1 MGNVLRVLGIVVAS
15 MLLGLVGLFL
25 LLFTICGGLQS
36 SDGGGVLAVCLVL
49 IVGAIALIVFL
60 GRGISSS
67 RAAARGLAVAPAVP
81 SRAYGVPPPGGLTLP
96 SGAPTITPPSP
107 YGAPPYVNLPAGP
120 GPAAQPPVAAQR
132 PVVPL
137 RPLGTTDVQVLV
149 GLRIALVVYVLLSF
163 GSMVSSAISMN
174 RFGHAVG
181 VQLVLRSILGALP
194 VIAVLIAVSV
204 RTPPAGAALDAAAGF
219 GAASIL
225 FRIGTFGAM
234 AMTPAFSA
242 MANVPFLLLRLGAF
256 SALEALIAG
265 LALHVRGSVG
275 GLSLGGLA
283 VATIAFLVW
292 HAVIQVAMQM
302 LATLM
307 Y

>member
-25 LLFTICGGLQS
+25 LLFTICGGLKS

-49 IVGAIALIVFL
+49 IAGGIALIVFL

-81 SRAYGVPPPGGLTLP
+81 APAYGVPPPGGAVLP
-96 SGAPTITPPSP
+96 SGAPQITPAVP
-107 YGAPPYVNLPAGP
+107 YGAPSDVTPPAAP
-120 GPAAQPPVAAQR
+120 PPAAQPPLAAQR

-137 RPLGTTDVQVLV
+137 RPLGSTDVQVLV
-149 GLRIALVVYVLLSF
+149 GLRIALVVYVLLSLA
-163 GSMVSSAISMN
+163 STIASAMAMN
-174 RFGHAVG
+174 RYGSAVG
-181 VQLVLRSILGALP
+181 VHLVLRSILGLLP
-194 VIAVLIAVSV
+194 VIGLLIAVSV
-204 RTPPAGAALDAAAGF
+204 RTPPAPVALDAAAGF

-225 FRIGTFGAM
+225 FRFVTFGSM
-234 AMTPAFSA
+234 AFTPAFRA
-242 MANVPFLLLRLGAF
+242 MPDVSFLLLRLGAF

-265 LALHVRGSVG
+265 LALHVRGS
-275 GLSLGGLA
+275 LGGLRLGSLV

-292 HAVIQVAMQM
+292 DGVIQVAMQM
-302 LATLM
+302 LTALM

>member
-49 IVGAIALIVFL
+49 MAGGIALIVFL

-81 SRAYGVPPPGGLTLP
+81 SQAYSVPPPGSAAMPMGT
-96 SGAPTITPPSP
+96 PTITPPSP
-107 YGAPPYVNLPAGP
+107 YGALPFITPPPAQ
-120 GPAAQPPVAAQR
+120 APVAAQR

-137 RPLGTTDVQVLV
+137 RPLGNTDAQVLA
-149 GLRIALVVYVLLSF
+149 GLRVALALYVVLSIGSTLF
-163 GSMVSSAISMN
+163 GAVAMN
-174 RFGHAVG
+174 RYGQG
-181 VQLVLRSILGALP
+181 VAIQMFLRSILGVVPAI
-194 VIAVLIAVSV
+194 VVLIAVSI
-204 RTPPAGAALDAAAGF
+204 RTPPAAAALDAAGGF
-219 GAASIL
+219 GVASIL
-225 FRIGTFGAM
+225 FRFGTFGAM
-234 AMTPAFSA
+234 AFTPAFSA
-242 MANVPFLLLRLGAF
+242 MAGVPFLLLRLGAY

-265 LALHVRGSVG
+265 LALHLRGSVG
-275 GLSLGGLA
+275 GLSIGGLA

-292 HAVIQVAMQM
+292 AGVVQVAMQ
-302 LATLM
+302 LLGTLM
-307 Y
+307 M